1 MIEGFLFELQRSKI
15 LVVENIINDTNKT
28 QRGNRLVEIYL
39 ENFRSII
46 SLLMKVITTF
56 LQKNVS
62 L

>member
-28 QRGNRLVEIYL
+28 QRGDRLVEIYL